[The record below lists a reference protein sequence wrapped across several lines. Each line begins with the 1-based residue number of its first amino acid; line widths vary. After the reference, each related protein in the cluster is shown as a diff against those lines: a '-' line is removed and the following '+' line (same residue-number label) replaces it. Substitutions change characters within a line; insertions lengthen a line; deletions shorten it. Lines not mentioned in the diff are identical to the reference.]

1 MPETKKKFSARD
13 QRIEEFKQSIKTLS
27 NAVSILKKIGREEDE
42 ISKNRGNSKYLK
54 ELNDEWSEY
63 LDYARGVDKL
73 KLKGFY
79 LNTDIRSMNHDELIA
94 YFIMMNSNCDS
105 HISRS
110 EYAYDLSS
118 EHHLIISHSD
128 TLDNLVSWVK
138 HQGVMEKAFL

>member
-42 ISKNRGNSKYLK
+42 ISKNKGNSKHLK

-63 LDYARGVDKL
+63 LDYAKLRGY
-73 KLKGFY
+73 Y
-79 LNTDIRSMNHDELIA
+79 LNIDIRPMSYDELIA
-94 YFIMMNSNCDS
+94 YFIMMNSNCNS

-118 EHHLIISHSD
+118 EHHLIISHSG
-128 TLDNLVSWVK
+128 TLDNLISWVK
-138 HQGVMEKAFL
+138 HQGVMEKTFL